1 MCPHFAQTKLSR
13 GFVNPSRFASP
24 TLRADTVA
32 EAMFEAIVRGDSGV
46 VPVPAMAWWVAM
58 SVRSWPFWAQ
68 VGVRADL
75 RDVMRGVEK
84 VRREE

>member
-1 MCPHFAQTKLSR
+1 M
-13 GFVNPSRFASP
+13 
-24 TLRADTVA
+24 RA
-32 EAMFEAIVRGDSGV
+32 DSGV

-84 VRREE
+84 VRREEEGGVEARGGAAEKERGGGGGGGGGGWCSSSFLSS